1 MEVINLITTSSLART
16 GGEIL
21 RRRENMNKMLT
32 RAAEQIKN
40 FPVPCKK
47 HGFEKLVKP
56 QVWKNAGKVICIA
69 CNDKQVG
76 DTFKGGF

>member
-1 MEVINLITTSSLART
+1 
-16 GGEIL
+16 
-21 RRRENMNKMLT
+21 MNKMLT

-56 QVWKNAGKVICIA
+56 QVGKNAGKVICIA